1 MTEPS
6 NSISMVE
13 RASNLLGRA
22 AWFLWLM
29 LLITIPWTS
38 SRWVVK
44 IIGLT
49 PVSPLALIPLVIL
62 FLVWFIPY
70 LLRGGKLPVYS
81 WPLLALLVIVI
92 AADAAAFFLP
102 LEPYKGRTLLSRE
115 IRALIT
121 LGIGFAFYFLASLMP
136 DSEAKVRDS
145 LRALYYGAILTMV
158 WASVQA
164 YFVLDGTDGM
174 PYDFIKL
181 HRQFV
186 IRQPIGH
193 RVSGLAFEPSWLADQ
208 LVVLYLPLWFS
219 SVINRFSVFRTRRSW
234 VSVELFLGIWGI
246 MILALTFSRGGY
258 LTFFA
263 ISGVLYLLGIWKLTG
278 WLSWRML
285 RANKAADNIRRRV
298 LQIMF
303 SLILISVFIGAVGAV
318 AVFVSER
325 DTRMMNLL
333 GIPAQIPEAR
343 ALHPGTLP
351 FELARRLGIAE
362 RVVFW
367 EAGYRPFEKYPVL
380 GVGLGNAGF
389 LFPDMVTPSGVG
401 LTEIREILDPSN
413 SNFPNPKNLWIRL
426 LSETGILGFSAFVAW
441 LILLGSGSYVLM
453 RNSKLLYRVIGV
465 SGAIAV
471 AAVALENFSL
481 DTFALPQMWIAT
493 GLLTAS
499 CRRIGHQKNK

>member
-1 MTEPS
+1 MTEKG
-6 NSISMVE
+6 NTFLVVE

-44 IIGLT
+44 IIGQT
-49 PVSPLALIPLVIL
+49 PVSPLALIPLVLLI
-62 FLVWFIPY
+62 FVWFIPY
-70 LLRGGKLPVYS
+70 ILRGGKLPVYS
-81 WPLLALLVIVI
+81 WPLLALLAVVII
-92 AADAAAFFLP
+92 ADASAFFLP
-102 LEPYKGRTLLSRE
+102 LEPYKGKTLLSRE

-121 LGIGFAFYFLASLMP
+121 LGIGFAFYHLASLMP
-136 DSEAKVRDS
+136 DSEAKIRDS
-145 LRALYYGAILTMV
+145 LRALYCGAIITMV
-158 WASVQA
+158 WASVQS
-164 YFVLDGTDGM
+164 YYVLDGIDEM
-174 PYDFIKL
+174 PNNFIKL

-186 IRQPIGH
+186 IRQPIRH

-219 SVINRFSVFRTRRSW
+219 SVINRFSVLRKWRSW
-234 VSVELFLGIWGI
+234 VSVELILGIWGI

-258 LTFFA
+258 LTFFTIA
-263 ISGVLYLLGIWKLTG
+263 GALYLLGIWKLTG
-278 WLSWRML
+278 WLSRRIL
-285 RANKAADNIRRRV
+285 SAKRAAYRVRLRV
-298 LQIMF
+298 LQTLF
-303 SLILISVFIGAVGAV
+303 SLILISVFVGAVGAV

-325 DTRMMNLL
+325 DSRMMNLL

-343 ALHPGTLP
+343 ALHPGTIP
-351 FELARRLGIAE
+351 FEFARRLGIAE

-367 EAGYRPFEKYPVL
+367 EAGYRPFEKYPIL

-389 LFPDMVTPSGVG
+389 LFPDVVTPSGVG
-401 LTEIREILDPSN
+401 LTEIREMLDPSN

-441 LILLGSGSYVLM
+441 LILMGSGSVVLM
-453 RNSKLLYRVIGV
+453 RNDELLYRVIGV

-499 CRRIGHQKNK
+499 CRKFEHKRN